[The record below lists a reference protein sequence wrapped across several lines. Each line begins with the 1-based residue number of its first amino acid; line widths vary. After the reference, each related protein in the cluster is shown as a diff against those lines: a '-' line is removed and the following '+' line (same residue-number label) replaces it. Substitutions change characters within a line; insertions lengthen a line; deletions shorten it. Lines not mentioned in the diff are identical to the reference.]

1 MVHNCLQLWP
11 KDNTNYWYLE
21 DRKMPMRID
30 DKKVAVEELKDIAN
44 KATSAVAADYH
55 GASVTELT
63 KLRKDARDTSVHL
76 KVIRNTL
83 AKKALTDTKFSCF
96 EDLLVGPTMLAFS
109 LEDPTSAAKL
119 VNDFSKVNSK
129 FAVKGISLG
138 DSLLELSKL
147 SAIAN
152 MPSREQALSQLAGLL
167 NAPMNQFVNILNQV
181 PSKLVRTLQAVK
193 EQKESA

>member
-1 MVHNCLQLWP
+1 
-11 KDNTNYWYLE
+11 
-21 DRKMPMRID
+21 MPMRID
-30 DKKVAVEELKDIAN
+30 DKKVAVEELQEVAN
-44 KATSAVAADYH
+44 KAVSAVAADYH
-55 GASVTELT
+55 GTSVSELT
-63 KLRKDARDTSVHL
+63 ALRKEARDSEVHL

-83 AKKALTDTKFSCF
+83 ARKALSETKFSCF

-119 VNDFSKVNSK
+119 VNDFTKINSK

-147 SAIAN
+147 SALAN

>member
-1 MVHNCLQLWP
+1 
-11 KDNTNYWYLE
+11 
-21 DRKMPMRID
+21 MPMRID

-119 VNDFSKVNSK
+119 VNDFS
-129 FAVKGISLG
+129 
-138 DSLLELSKL
+138 
-147 SAIAN
+147 N

>member
-1 MVHNCLQLWP
+1 MGSLLNYFDLRRWYITACSYDQ

-138 DSLLELSKL
+138 DSFWNSQNFLQSQTCHLE
-147 SAIAN
+147 
-152 MPSREQALSQLAGLL
+152 SR
-167 NAPMNQFVNILNQV
+167 
-181 PSKLVRTLQAVK
+181 R
-193 EQKESA
+193 